1 MQKTRLRSR
10 MDDMG
15 NREPVLDGGRV
26 PRQCPAC
33 AGLSELEHLSDGN
46 HEQVESLFEETLHLM
61 LTLKEKLD
69 VAFCLLGAARNEDRI
84 LTSELVLA
92 GGERAPVLKEI
103 SSRDPATRPAGLTPR
118 EVEVLRLVATGLTD
132 AQVAEKLFI
141 SLRTVNAHLRAIRAK
156 LGVSSRSAVTRY
168 ALEHQLI

>member
-1 MQKTRLRSR
+1 M
-10 MDDMG
+10 
-15 NREPVLDGGRV
+15 

-84 LTSELVLA
+84 LTSQWVLA
-92 GGERAPVLKEI
+92 GENE
-103 SSRDPATRPAGLTPR
+103 
-118 EVEVLRLVATGLTD
+118 
-132 AQVAEKLFI
+132 
-141 SLRTVNAHLRAIRAK
+141 H
-156 LGVSSRSAVTRY
+156 RS
-168 ALEHQLI
+168 